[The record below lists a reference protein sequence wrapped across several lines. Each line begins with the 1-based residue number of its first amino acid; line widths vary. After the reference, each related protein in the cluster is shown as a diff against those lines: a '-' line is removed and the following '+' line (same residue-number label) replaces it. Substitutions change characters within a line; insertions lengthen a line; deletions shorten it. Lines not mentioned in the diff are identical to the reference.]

1 LRIRLKFARILHRIR
16 HERRTR
22 ERSSLHHQT
31 PLFDSV
37 VLMLLTI

>member
-1 LRIRLKFARILHRIR
+1 MRTIFFPTVIRFPGRFLSKA
-16 HERRTR
+16 
-22 ERSSLHHQT
+22 QT